1 MISHNPA
8 YTSADNDY
16 EYITDDT
23 PNNENTFQSEIVQ
36 TKAGVR

>member
-8 YTSADNDY
+8 YISADNDY

-23 PNNENTFQSEIVQ
+23 PNNENNF
-36 TKAGVR
+36 